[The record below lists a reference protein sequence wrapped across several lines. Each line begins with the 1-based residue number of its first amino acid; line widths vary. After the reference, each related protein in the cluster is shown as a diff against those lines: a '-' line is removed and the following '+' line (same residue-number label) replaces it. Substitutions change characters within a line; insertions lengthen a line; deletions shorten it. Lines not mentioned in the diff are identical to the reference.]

1 MFIFSHLLLI
11 IFYIEVK
18 TNYEKSSICCII
30 TMRYLKILSTPH
42 RLASVYFEL
51 NPFLKVRPRKLIAEA
66 INFLLE
72 QPIVDFSGL
81 LAISS

>member
-72 QPIVDFSGL
+72 QSIVDFSGL

>member
-1 MFIFSHLLLI
+1 
-11 IFYIEVK
+11 
-18 TNYEKSSICCII
+18 
-30 TMRYLKILSTPH
+30 MRYLKILSTPH